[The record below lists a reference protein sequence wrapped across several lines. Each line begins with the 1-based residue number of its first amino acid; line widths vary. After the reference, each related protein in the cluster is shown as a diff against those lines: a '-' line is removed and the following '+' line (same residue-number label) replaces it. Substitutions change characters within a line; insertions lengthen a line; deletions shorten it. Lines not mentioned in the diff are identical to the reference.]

1 MWSWFSKN
9 TQHQPILERLQL
21 ANEIQAQHEDEK
33 IIIYEALATCF
44 SDEDAYFNTDC
55 MVRSCN
61 NNIFELRKSML
72 EELTYLLN
80 HYPELEEGELTVDML
95 EAFTEA
101 LESHHNKIKHL
112 VELYL
117 PETYTQ
123 LREMTTPE
131 QSLLQFK

>member
-1 MWSWFSKN
+1 MWSWFSRN
-9 TQHQPILERLQL
+9 TQQQPILERLKL
-21 ANEIQAQHEDEK
+21 ANEIQAQQEDEK
-33 IIIYEALATCF
+33 IIIYDALANCF
-44 SDEDAYFNTDC
+44 SEEDAHFNADC
-55 MVRSCN
+55 IVRSCN
-61 NNIFELRKSML
+61 GHTFLLRKSML
-72 EELTYLLN
+72 EELTHLLN
-80 HYPELEEGELTVDML
+80 HYPELEEGELTVGML

-101 LESHHNKIKHL
+101 SELHHNKIKQL